1 MINRREFI
9 TLLGGAAV
17 WWPLVARAQISSA
30 PRVGILMNL
39 VATETRAETYI
50 TAFVQGL
57 RQLGRIEGRSL
68 RLDIR
73 WSGGDAQLARIYAAQ
88 LIGLMPD
95 AILAVS
101 TTNLRAIQEAT
112 STIPVVFTQVSDPVA
127 QGFVANITKPGG
139 HLTGFGTV

>member
-1 MINRREFI
+1 
-9 TLLGGAAV
+9 
-17 WWPLVARAQISSA
+17 
-30 PRVGILMNL
+30 
-39 VATETRAETYI
+39 
-50 TAFVQGL
+50 
-57 RQLGRIEGRSL
+57 LGRIEGQNL

-139 HLTGFGTV
+139 HLTGFALYEFSIGAKWLDL

>member
-1 MINRREFI
+1 MIRRREFI
-9 TLLGGAAV
+9 SLLGGAAAA
-17 WWPLVARAQISSA
+17 WPMAVRAQISSA

-50 TAFVQGL
+50 TAFVQEL
-57 RQLGRIEGRSL
+57 RQLGRIEGQNL

-101 TTNLRAIQEAT
+101 TTNLRAIQEQPARYR
-112 STIPVVFTQVSDPVA
+112 SCSRRS
-127 QGFVANITKPGG
+127 
-139 HLTGFGTV
+139 LTLWRKAS